1 MLYCIYI
8 IVKRSYPA
16 LRVRVINCE
25 IRIVIYTLFRL
36 FGSECHRKED
46 WRKWG
51 VNNIYYKSGIRLVEN
66 DDHLRTKCLKT
77 W

>member
-36 FGSECHRKED
+36 FGSECYRKKD

-51 VNNIYYKSGIRLVEN
+51 SITSIKNLETGSLEMRMIQELNV
-66 DDHLRTKCLKT
+66 
-77 W
+77 